1 MSVKLAKLISL
12 IIGNKDNVI
21 GEVGRGVMIAI
32 ISPFVA
38 VTVLIGAIFSDG
50 ISFNQNIVTDL
61 FEGNPITEFQGEQAQ
76 FINDVQHGLSLIDIK
91 MDEANQTFT
100 NGATLNPYQIKG
112 YFIGFMFSKQKIDF
126 DENKAELWVRSFT
139 IELKENEVERIVP
152 TSVNSTIYSHLE
164 SNLSITLYND
174 TREVMERVYGGLIG
188 NNGGT
193 VTTLS
198 REEMNKLLSH
208 LPEETSELR
217 KNIVLQAGDA
227 VGKIPYYWGGAA
239 NCAGYEG
246 NQFGTIVSPDNKG
259 RNKKGLDC
267 SHFVDWVYWTV
278 MNNNLGNTNT
288 TGQIKICK
296 KISAGE
302 LLAGDLAFLMDKHG
316 NTTHVG
322 IYAGRN
328 EKGEMVWIHENSH
341 DNNVAV
347 NTVSYWSGYYRLNI
361 MEGR

>member
-1 MSVKLAKLISL
+1 MSVKLVKLISL
-12 IIGNKDNVI
+12 ITGNKDNAIGKVGKGVVI
-21 GEVGRGVMIAI
+21 TI

-38 VTVLIGAIFSDG
+38 ITVLIGAIFSDG
-50 ISFNQNIVTDL
+50 INFNQNIVTDL

-76 FINDVQHGLSLIDIK
+76 FINDVQHGLLLIDTK
-91 MDEANQTFT
+91 MNETNQTFT
-100 NGATLNPYQIKG
+100 NGATLNAYQVKG
-112 YFIGFMFSKQKIDF
+112 YFIGFMFSKQKMEF
-126 DENKAELWVRSFT
+126 DENKAERWIKSFT
-139 IELKENEVERIVP
+139 IESKENEVKKIVP
-152 TSVNSTIYSHLE
+152 TSVNSAIYSHLE
-164 SNLSITLYND
+164 SNLSIILND
-174 TREVMERVYGGLIG
+174 DTKEAMERVYGGLIG

-198 REEMNKLLSH
+198 KEEMDKLLNH

-246 NQFGTIVSPDNKG
+246 NYFGTVVSPDYKG
-259 RNKKGLDC
+259 RNRKGLDC

-278 MNNNLGNTNT
+278 MNNNLGNT
-288 TGQIKICK
+288 
-296 KISAGE
+296 
-302 LLAGDLAFLMDKHG
+302 

>member
-1 MSVKLAKLISL
+1 MGVQLAK
-12 IIGNKDNVI
+12 IIAFIAGNKDNAV
-21 GEVGRGVMIAI
+21 GKAGRGVVIAI

-50 ISFNQNIVTDL
+50 ISFNQNIVTNL
-61 FEGNPITEFQGEQAQ
+61 FEGNPITEFTGEQAQ
-76 FINDVQHGLSLIDIK
+76 YINDIQHGLLLIDRKIN
-91 MDEANQTFT
+91 ETNQTFT
-100 NGATLNPYQIKG
+100 NGATLNTYQVKG
-112 YFIGFMFSKQKIDF
+112 YFIGFMFSKQKMTF
-126 DENKAELWVRSFT
+126 DENRADQWVKSFT
-139 IELKENEVERIVP
+139 FKSIENDTEKVVP
-152 TSVNSTIYSHLE
+152 TSVNSTIYSQLE
-164 SNLSITLYND
+164 SNLSITLYSE
-174 TREVMERVYGGLIG
+174 TRDAMERVYGGLIG
-188 NNGGT
+188 NNSGT

-198 REEMNKLLSH
+198 KEEMDKLLSH
-208 LPEETSELR
+208 LPEGTSELR

-239 NCAGYEG
+239 SCKGYDG
-246 NQFGTIVSPDNKG
+246 NDFGKVVTPDYKG
-259 RNKKGLDC
+259 RNRKGLDC

-288 TGQIKICK
+288 KGQIKMCSKVSSSEI
-296 KISAGE
+296 
-302 LLAGDLAFLMDKHG
+302 LPGDLAFLMDRQG

-347 NTVSYWSGYYRLNI
+347 NTVSYWSGYYRLNF